1 MITPKVPPKQSRST
15 RKFLFTVL
23 VFDSLMRLTPPLSIF
38 ALSTVAVAAY
48 KVSPERARTKIKS
61 AMFDIRKSIS
71 SWIKPEEQE
80 EELVDEYEFNEHGSI
95 EQDAK
100 KNMEEREAD
109 DKSYPPETIETYP
122 VAPLLTPLTNDVSGT
137 SALLTF

>member
-1 MITPKVPPKQSRST
+1 MITPKVPPKQSRFT

-38 ALSTVAVAAY
+38 ALSIVAVAAY
-48 KVSPERARTKIKS
+48 KVSPTRAKRKIKS
-61 AMFDIRKSIS
+61 ASIDIRQKLSD
-71 SWIKPEEQE
+71 WIKPDVEDIKEDIEE
-80 EELVDEYEFNEHGSI
+80 VDEYEFNEHGSI

-109 DKSYPPETIETYP
+109 DKSYPPETE
-122 VAPLLTPLTNDVSGT
+122 
-137 SALLTF
+137 

>member
-23 VFDSLMRLTPPLSIF
+23 IFDSLMRLTPPLSIF

-71 SWIKPEEQE
+71 SWIKPEEEDIE
-80 EELVDEYEFNEHGSI
+80 EVDEFIYNDNDPI
-95 EQDAK
+95 VQDAK
-100 KNMEEREAD
+100 KNMEDREKD
-109 DKSYPPETIETYP
+109 DKNYPPEI
-122 VAPLLTPLTNDVSGT
+122 D
-137 SALLTF
+137 